1 MAKHPATT
9 GLLAG
14 LAAIALA
21 ACGGTAEDPAGGD
34 QVAEADAPPVIKER
48 QDNFEEMG
56 DSFKAIMD
64 NMKTGTPDLAMIADK
79 AKIIN
84 TNAGKITGHFPEGT
98 SIADGFDTE
107 ALPAIWEK
115 PEEFAVAADRAV
127 SVSADFVAAAESG
140 DTAATGE
147 AAKAMGGA
155 CKNCH
160 DQFREEDD

>member
-1 MAKHPATT
+1 MAERPFAT
-9 GLLAG
+9 LLLTA
-14 LAAIALA
+14 LACAALA
-21 ACGGTAEDPAGGD
+21 ACGGTADDAADETAA
-34 QVAEADAPPVIKER
+34 AEADAPPVIKER
-48 QDNFEEMG
+48 QDNLEEMG

-64 NMKTGTPDLAMIADK
+64 SLKSGTPELAMIADK
-79 AKIIN
+79 AQVIN

-115 PEEFAVAADRAV
+115 PAEFSSAADRLVGA
-127 SVSADFVAAAESG
+127 SADLVAAAQSG
-140 DTAATGE
+140 DAAATGE
-147 AAKAMGGA
+147 AAKAIGGA